1 MLSLQFGPMG
11 DVLFPS
17 PKYSRAYLYATG
29 HLSHLEKISYPSYHT
44 FQQIWDGVLR
54 GPGNLGVCVA
64 GSRVRP
70 ENLCI
75 RAKEEQTDG
84 KEIEAA
90 LVEGEG
96 AVGRMER

>member
-1 MLSLQFGPMG
+1 M
-11 DVLFPS
+11 
-17 PKYSRAYLYATG
+17 
-29 HLSHLEKISYPSYHT
+29 
-44 FQQIWDGVLR
+44 
-54 GPGNLGVCVA
+54 CVA
-64 GSRVRP
+64 GSKVRP

-96 AVGRMER
+96 IVGRMER